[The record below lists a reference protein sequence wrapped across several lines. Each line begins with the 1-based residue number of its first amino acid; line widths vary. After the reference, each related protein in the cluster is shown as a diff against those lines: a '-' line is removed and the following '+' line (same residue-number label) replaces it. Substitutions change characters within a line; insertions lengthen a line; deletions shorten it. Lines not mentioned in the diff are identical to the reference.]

1 MLVHQS
7 RCSCELQIVCACSES
22 STYHHS
28 ALMCNP
34 EVLADEIQWEFSV
47 PWVKVRL
54 HGFSCK
60 VRAREK
66 DFLTPTKI
74 LLLRQKASIVFSL
87 SLPING
93 LWHLDENV
101 VFMNHTPFPVFKRK
115 AICISLSPIWNG
127 FFYFTSTLTLVLLFS
142 QIFFFK
148 LLWTCIKCFR
158 ALAKCH
164 SLGTFKR
171 EVGLTENKFPL

>member
-1 MLVHQS
+1 MRSNGNFLS
-7 RCSCELQIVCACSES
+7 LELKSDCMDFPARLGQGKKISWLLQKFFSLDKRHLLS
-22 STYHHS
+22 S
-28 ALMCNP
+28 L
-34 EVLADEIQWEFSV
+34 
-47 PWVKVRL
+47 
-54 HGFSCK
+54 
-60 VRAREK
+60 
-66 DFLTPTKI
+66 
-74 LLLRQKASIVFSL
+74 SL